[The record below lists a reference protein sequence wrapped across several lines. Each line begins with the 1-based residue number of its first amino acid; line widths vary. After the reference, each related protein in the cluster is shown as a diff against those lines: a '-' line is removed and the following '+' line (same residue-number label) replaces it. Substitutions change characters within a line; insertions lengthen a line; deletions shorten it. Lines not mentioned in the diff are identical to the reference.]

1 VCDGELLLKACDE
14 TPGDRTPVLA
24 LGDWCDEQGWPESA
38 EMLRSGLGLIGGGY
52 GDGGGGGGV
61 GDGGVGDGGGGGYGD
76 GDGGGYGDGDGGY
89 KLSRGFTMRSGLYI
103 VCSPGGYYPYVRVGW
118 LSRDDGLIRLR
129 NCRVVRRFGTDAQ
142 LAEIAKTGPKS
153 NTQLLAAADEEFTSV
168 GLISRAIPCDPK
180 AWREHCPKP
189 VGEAVAV

>member
-1 VCDGELLLKACDE
+1 MCDGELLLKACDE

-38 EMLRSGLGLIGGGY
+38 EMLRSGLGLI
-52 GDGGGGGGV
+52 
-61 GDGGVGDGGGGGYGD
+61 
-76 GDGGGYGDGDGGY
+76 GGGYGDGDGGY